1 MEEKTEGDGD
11 NKKTTYTVYAVIKSM
26 KLDDATAIW
35 GGYLS
40 FTGSDR
46 DTQAAEAV
54 EKLMGKSGVE
64 LWRALQELGATV
76 DYGFEESD
84 LSKMSDLSKWL
95 FDEKREAGEI
105 GKITGKETSS
115 SSSSSSGSSTTEVEV
130 TYVAVVIERTQ
141 NWKASAMSG
150 SINKAIED
158 WLKEC
163 REGYKLNSTIMDA
176 LPTTETTTAADK

>member
-1 MEEKTEGDGD
+1 
-11 NKKTTYTVYAVIKSM
+11 M

-76 DYGFEESD
+76 NYGFKESD

-130 TYVAVVIERTQ
+130 TYVSVAIERTQ

-150 SINKAIED
+150 SINKTIED